1 MEMRSA
7 SVKFSIILVLTF
19 NLLCCQV
26 QDILAQDG
34 IDSLPDSIAQ
44 KTEQQ
49 INEDYSML
57 DVGIDSLMK
66 LIELKQEESRAL
78 EQKLQQ
84 KSIELAEQE
93 REFKKIE
100 TDIRAIHD
108 NSSLLFFAGFA
119 LFFGGLVFFLRT
131 RKSRAKR

>member
-19 NLLCCQV
+19 NLLCCKV
-26 QDILAQDG
+26 QDILAQDV

-49 INEDYSML
+49 TNEDYSML

-66 LIELKQEESRAL
+66 LIQLKQEESRAL

-100 TDIRAIHD
+100 TDIRMIHD
-108 NSSLLFFAGFA
+108 KSS
-119 LFFGGLVFFLRT
+119 LVFFIGLILFVGGAVFFLVI
-131 RKSRAKR
+131 RKPRAKN